1 MNKML
6 IMFYCK
12 HCKRR
17 YQDRQDR
24 VSGIILVYHKKK
36 FDRKYKCKTCNKS
49 FTSPTKYL
57 KHRKSEHPSLL
68 LIDHQPDVNHGL
80 PSPPNLPPLPESDSD
95 EPMSP
100 TKRKANGFDEV
111 DNEPSDKIPK
121 PVKRKANGI
130 DGNDKK
136 RFKFNDSEIV
146 DDSEESS
153 DEPIIPPP
161 KKDDKYKNLYHELE
175 GRLIA
180 LQDEKDYLVD
190 QYNECQ
196 REVLRL
202 KDEIEDLLEKNRML
216 SDKVADINSNMISN
230 HAFKCTSI
238 EEFSYLRN
246 LFREGDYSKINDHK
260 VIKIIQRLL
269 MALNAGY
276 IPICNKQQTQVTEG
290 QRKMIKKLEG
300 ASIGEAKRI
309 IQNQFND
316 ISSVFNVMDR
326 SIKFIV
332 DTYKDY

>member
-1 MNKML
+1 M
-6 IMFYCK
+6 
-12 HCKRR
+12 
-17 YQDRQDR
+17 
-24 VSGIILVYHKKK
+24 
-36 FDRKYKCKTCNKS
+36 
-49 FTSPTKYL
+49 

-68 LIDHQPDVNHGL
+68 LIDHQPDINHDL

-95 EPMSP
+95 EPISP
-100 TKRKANGFDEV
+100 TKRKANGFDEG

-121 PVKRKANGI
+121 PVKRKVNSI

-180 LQDEKDYLVD
+180 LQDKKDDLVD

-202 KDEIEDLLEKNRML
+202 KDEIEDLLKKNRML

-238 EEFSYLRN
+238 EEFAYLRN
-246 LFREGDYSKINDHK
+246 LFREAISNRLAFIVSNRESTGIGKPNKNPINNANKRYHLLKLLHSYVGSCSGMIGSWRKAK
-260 VIKIIQRLL
+260 V
-269 MALNAGY
+269 
-276 IPICNKQQTQVTEG
+276 
-290 QRKMIKKLEG
+290 
-300 ASIGEAKRI
+300 S
-309 IQNQFND
+309 ND
-316 ISSVFNVMDR
+316 IFTFSVMP
-326 SIKFIV
+326 
-332 DTYKDY
+332 

>member
-1 MNKML
+1 
-6 IMFYCK
+6 MFYCK

-17 YQDRQDR
+17 YKSRSNLR
-24 VSGIILVYHKKK
+24 NHISLYHKKK
-36 FDRKYKCKTCNKS
+36 FDRKYKCNTCNKS

-68 LIDHQPDVNHGL
+68 LIDHQPDVNHD
-80 PSPPNLPPLPESDSD
+80 LPPLPESDSD
-95 EPMSP
+95 EPISP
-100 TKRKANGFDEV
+100 TKRKANGFDGG
-111 DNEPSDKIPK
+111 DNEPSDKITK

-130 DGNDKK
+130 DGNNKK

-146 DDSEESS
+146 YDSEESP
-153 DEPIIPPP
+153 DEPIVLPP

-180 LQDEKDYLVD
+180 LQDKKDDLVD
-190 QYNECQ
+190 RYNECQ

-216 SDKVADINSNMISN
+216 RDKVADINSNMISN

-238 EEFSYLRN
+238 EEFAYLRN
-246 LFREGDYSKINDHK
+246 FFREGDYSKINDHK

-276 IPICNKQQTQVTEG
+276 IPLCNKQQTQVTEG

-300 ASIGEAKRI
+300 ASIGEAKCI
-309 IQNQFND
+309 IQNHFND

-332 DTYKDY
+332 DTYKNY

>member
-17 YQDRQDR
+17 YKSRSSLR
-24 VSGIILVYHKKK
+24 NHISLYHKKK

-68 LIDHQPDVNHGL
+68 LIDHQPDVNHDL
-80 PSPPNLPPLPESDSD
+80 PSSPNLPPLPESDSD
-95 EPMSP
+95 EPISP
-100 TKRKANGFDEV
+100 TKRKANGFDEG

-146 DDSEESS
+146 DDSEDSS
-153 DEPIIPPP
+153 DEPIVLPP

-180 LQDEKDYLVD
+180 LQHEKDYLVD

-202 KDEIEDLLEKNRML
+202 QDEIEDLLEKNRLL

-238 EEFSYLRN
+238 EEFAYLRN

-276 IPICNKQQTQVTEG
+276 NPICNKQQTQVTEG